1 MELLEKLEL
10 FSRTTENQFVFSLF
24 DLLLCG
30 VIVLVILRGWRSQT
44 ESFARKNQFFLFL
57 AFTCLGASFGLG
69 AAYAGFFLFLEI
81 RLPELSFDLLA
92 HAFQAGAWL
101 LLAASAH
108 LRPTRGSGALR
119 IGASVPLLLLAPLWL
134 QATSL
139 VPQLALKATGVLD
152 LVNLLL
158 AALTFVLFYRH
169 PLGGRNLA
177 TGALAALFLAA
188 FFHLS
193 SSRASDPGA
202 SVVFWNL
209 EQLALSLALFSLAL
223 AIGET
228 SEDLFN
234 KVFVRLQ
241 IAFILLASVMILAI
255 TQTEKTEY
263 LASLRSRSNQLA
275 EFVRAHVDYFRRQN
289 QPLPQLV
296 GREDFLQRLTLGF
309 GNLPE
314 LKIVRII
321 SDRQVARFEIADN
334 GAIQRAIE
342 TRLQRESMLPPDP
355 DEYFVIHALPLTTA
369 GPGKVEFYGTQEFLH
384 RHSRKRILLIFS
396 LFTGM
401 VALSTLM
408 IGLVVRGA
416 SATIGQQER
425 EIEETQRRLL
435 QASRLAAI
443 GELAAGVAHEV
454 NNPATTILSRAS
466 FLLSQQ
472 SGDNSS
478 SDREDLEAIV
488 SQAQRIAQ
496 VTRGLLVFS
505 RPQAL
510 EIRATPIETVVATS
524 LHSVENLLAA
534 NRIGVEKDLPLDLPR
549 VLVDDHSFARALE
562 NVFRNAIDAMPGG
575 GTLGI
580 HATKDDPSGTV
591 LRLEISDT
599 GMGIERGN
607 LTRIF
612 DPFFTTKEVG
622 KGTGLGL
629 SIVHGIIKE
638 HHGTIFVKSQP
649 GVGTTFTIVLPT
661 EQ

>member
-10 FSRTTENQFVFSLF
+10 FSRTTENRFVFSLF

-44 ESFARKNQFFLFL
+44 ETLTRKNRFFLFL
-57 AFTCLGASFGLG
+57 AFICLGASFALG
-69 AAYAGFFLFLEI
+69 AAYAGFFLFLQI
-81 RLPELSFDLLA
+81 RLPKLSFDLLA

-101 LLAASAH
+101 LLAASAE
-108 LRPTRGSGALR
+108 LRTTRGSGALR
-119 IGASVPLLLLAPLWL
+119 IGASAPLLLLAPLWL
-134 QATSL
+134 QATS
-139 VPQLALKATGVLD
+139 PASQLALKATGILD

-177 TGALAALFLAA
+177 TGALAALLVAA
-188 FFHLS
+188 LLHLS
-193 SSRASDPGA
+193 SSGGSDPGA

-209 EQLALSLALFSLAL
+209 EQFALSLALFTFAL

-241 IAFILLASVMILAI
+241 IAFILLASLMILVI

-263 LASLRSRSNQLA
+263 LASLQSRSNQLA
-275 EFVRAHVDYFRRQN
+275 EFVRAHVDYFRRQD

-296 GREDFLQRLTLGF
+296 EREDFLQRLTLGF

-321 SDRQVARFEIADN
+321 SDRQIARFEIADN
-334 GAIQRAIE
+334 GTIQRAIE
-342 TRLQRESMLPPDP
+342 TRLPGDSLLPPDP

-369 GPGKVEFYGTQEFLH
+369 GPGKVEIYGTQEFLH
-384 RHSRKRILLIFS
+384 RRSRKGILLIFS

-416 SATIGQQER
+416 SATIRNQAQ
-425 EIEETQRRLL
+425 EIEETQRQLL
-435 QASRLAAI
+435 QASKLAAV
-443 GELAAGVAHEV
+443 GQLAAGVAHEI
-454 NNPATTILSRAS
+454 NNPATTILSRTS
-466 FLLSQQ
+466 FLLSQ
-472 SGDNSS
+472 NPHSS
-478 SDREDLEAIV
+478 ESDREDLETV
-488 SQAQRIAQ
+488 VTQAQRIAQ
-496 VTRGLLVFS
+496 ITRDLLLFS
-505 RPQAL
+505 RSEVIQIRPVPLERVIEASLRSVRESLAANHISVEQNIPVELPPVLADEDKLTRALENILRNAVDAMPRGGGL
-510 EIRATPIETVVATS
+510 EIRA
-524 LHSVENLLAA
+524 
-534 NRIGVEKDLPLDLPR
+534 
-549 VLVDDHSFARALE
+549 ARQ
-562 NVFRNAIDAMPGG
+562 D
-575 GTLGI
+575 
-580 HATKDDPSGTV
+580 SGSSG
-591 LRLEISDT
+591 LRLTISDT
-599 GMGIERGN
+599 GVGIAGEN
-607 LTRIF
+607 LSRIF

-638 HHGTIFVKSQP
+638 HHGTISVESQL